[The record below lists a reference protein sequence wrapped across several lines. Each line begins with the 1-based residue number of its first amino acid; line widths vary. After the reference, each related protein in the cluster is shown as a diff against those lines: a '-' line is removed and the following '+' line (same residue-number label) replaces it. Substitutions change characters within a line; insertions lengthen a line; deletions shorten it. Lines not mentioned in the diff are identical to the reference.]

1 MPGSSRGVSPL
12 GLLLTGEELFDLSD
26 ILVLK
31 HPHVACVR
39 RYFAKMVFKWVRLV
53 LGDKHD
59 DKDGRGFE
67 WLKNEF
73 FGAPP

>member
-1 MPGSSRGVSPL
+1 M
-12 GLLLTGEELFDLSD
+12 
-26 ILVLK
+26 
-31 HPHVACVR
+31 CVFR
-39 RYFAKMVFKWVRLV
+39 RYLAKMVFKWVRLV